1 MNKLFSLL
9 SIVAVI
15 LGVSEAHIYRDHWM
29 NKNTIDP
36 DFMHYKAMAVRSRAA
51 VIREQIKVDHIS
63 AKQIDFTAG
72 LDEEIANIQR
82 LAYGFVNGT
91 SVISSSN
98 ICADAIIAS
107 IDQTFKLIDYRFVF
121 LPDYTIKFNNAKKSL
136 DDFSNTAYVYCN
148 FNQFIAA
155 ITGLADPASTSDQG
169 RMVSRVAASMLETWW
184 NRTNCIIDGF
194 LGKNYYDIG
203 YCAGRLFVITFDVSF
218 GS

>member
-29 NKNTIDP
+29 HKNTIDP

-51 VIREQIKVDHIS
+51 VIREQIKVDHTS

-148 FNQFIAA
+148 FNQFVAA